1 MPRFEPKTFS
11 FMLERMANRV
21 VARTELT
28 DLEDGGVIHPILAGV
43 ARALA
48 DQSFQQVN
56 LQRIWDIDT
65 ATGEDLDDR
74 GQDVQP
80 TKISR
85 LAASK
90 ATGDVVFSRTGTTGT
105 VIIPIGTIV
114 RVPGGGAEFE
124 TTAAGSILAGDTAS
138 ASIAIQA
145 VEAGI
150 EGNVD
155 ASSISQMAAVT
166 GIETVTNAA
175 ALSGGQTSESD
186 PQYRARIKAFL
197 RSLPRGTPD
206 ALKFAVLS
214 TALDAFGR
222 IVSAEVVELEGAEL
236 GIVYIYVDDGTGT
249 IEVTADNI
257 GTPEVVIAS
266 AIGGEERLF
275 LDNKPVKLGFPVV
288 IEKNSIPLTEGL
300 DFTLNRA
307 TGQITLTA
315 PLVVT
320 DDVTAEYTWLEG
332 LIEEAQKIVDGDAA
346 ARLAYPG
353 YRAAGTQV
361 FVLSPTVLQQIVAG
375 GVIVED
381 SFVGES
387 AAVVTEAKA
396 SINRYINSLTINGDV
411 IFSELIAAVQAV
423 QGVFDVTFITPTS
436 NVIIGEGELARVLD
450 ANITL
455 S

>member
-28 DLEDGGVIHPILAGV
+28 DLEDGGVIHTILAGV
-43 ARALA
+43 ARELD

-222 IVSAEVVELEGAEL
+222 IVAAEVVELEGAEL

-249 IEVTADNI
+249 
-257 GTPEVVIAS
+257 
-266 AIGGEERLF
+266 
-275 LDNKPVKLGFPVV
+275 
-288 IEKNSIPLTEGL
+288 
-300 DFTLNRA
+300 
-307 TGQITLTA
+307 
-315 PLVVT
+315 LV
-320 DDVTAEYTWLEG
+320 DLLLE
-332 LIEEAQKIVDGDAA
+332 L
-346 ARLAYPG
+346 
-353 YRAAGTQV
+353 
-361 FVLSPTVLQQIVAG
+361 
-375 GVIVED
+375 
-381 SFVGES
+381 
-387 AAVVTEAKA
+387 
-396 SINRYINSLTINGDV
+396 
-411 IFSELIAAVQAV
+411 
-423 QGVFDVTFITPTS
+423 
-436 NVIIGEGELARVLD
+436 GELEREKHTELEKPKGRRD
-450 ANITL
+450 KTKPHEK
-455 S
+455 